1 MQSVDFTGLI
11 SAKFSESV
19 SLLHADHKSI
29 NIKRNFNAVNTLTNI
44 VEMTSINSIAKGK
57 LTKKLFKKEF

>member
-1 MQSVDFTGLI
+1 MKSVDLTGLI
-11 SAKFSESV
+11 SVKFCESV

-29 NIKRNFNAVNTLTNI
+29 NVKRNFNAVNTLTNI

-57 LTKKLFKKEF
+57 LTKKLFKRQF